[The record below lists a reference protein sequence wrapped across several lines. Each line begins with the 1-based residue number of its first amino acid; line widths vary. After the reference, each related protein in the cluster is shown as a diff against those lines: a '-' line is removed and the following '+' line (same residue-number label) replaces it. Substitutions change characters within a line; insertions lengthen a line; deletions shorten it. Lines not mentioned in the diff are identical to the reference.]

1 MNVLNLSETTVET
14 VDPVVAAQLL
24 DRAREA
30 KAAAVGEVRN
40 EQGSEEARGA
50 MLSDLSRLAATLQ
63 RLDPR
68 LQLADRPVALAFW
81 INVYN
86 ALVIHG
92 ALRAGV
98 RRSLKEAPG
107 FFRHTAYRIGGRVYS
122 LDDIEHGILR
132 QNRGHPAR
140 GLLPQW
146 MPWNDRCADVIR
158 PMDTRIHFAL
168 NCGAASCP
176 PIRHYAAADIDA
188 QLEMAARAFMA
199 GGGVRIDAETGQ
211 VRLSRIFLWF
221 WRDFGRGRRRQLRFA
236 LRYVDADART
246 SIEAAAH
253 RRGIAYDAYDWR
265 FG

>member
-1 MNVLNLSETTVET
+1 MNALNLSETVVEM
-14 VDPVVAAQLL
+14 VDPVVAGQLL

-30 KAAAVGEVRN
+30 KAAAAGAIPDEHD
-40 EQGSEEARGA
+40 SEAARLA
-50 MLSDLSRLAATLQ
+50 VLSDVSRLAATLQ
-63 RLDPR
+63 RIEPR
-68 LQLADRPVALAFW
+68 DQLADRPVALAFW

-92 ALRAGV
+92 ALQAGV
-98 RRSLKEAPG
+98 RRSLKEVPG
-107 FFRHTAYRIGGRVYS
+107 FFRRTAYRIGGRVFG
-122 LDDIEHGILR
+122 LNDIEHGILR

-146 MPWNDRCADVIR
+146 MPWDDRCALVIR

-176 PIRHYAAADIDA
+176 PIRHYAAAEIDA
-188 QLEMAARAFMA
+188 QLELAARAFMA

-246 SIEAAAH
+246 SIEAAAC
-253 RRGIAYDAYDWR
+253 RQGIAYDAYDWR